1 MLLAILSGILTA
13 LSMPGFLSGV
23 LIWFSLIPLLKAME
37 RKSPLWCGFLSF
49 LYFYTHISISFYW
62 VFPTLTE
69 NFPEVFGRFPGW
81 VGGVV
86 FFLMGI
92 IEALPFLG
100 FGILYGIF
108 SKRVRRNPKLELF
121 FVPSLYLLFEYLRG
135 IGDLGFTG
143 GRLSDALYKNVGIVQ
158 LASVGGTLLLVFIIV
173 LVNTL
178 FYILMRKRYFRL
190 LYIFMVLGVIYTLDA
205 VIGWYL
211 PLPENGSAKI
221 VALQPNVPVKV
232 KYSVSEKELL
242 EKFTRLTQNLRNA
255 LVVTPEAFFMT
266 DISRTN
272 TKEVLERISSER
284 NLRILVGFPTF
295 GKKKYNQVSLID
307 GKFSNQHYAK
317 VRLFPFVEKLPYPF
331 IFRMFSFLKA
341 LDYFDPGEK
350 YTVFKIENFPPFS
363 VQICFESYFPEVSRV
378 EVRNGADFL
387 IVVTNDG
394 WFHYRTALIQHFS
407 QIVFRA
413 VETRR
418 DFLQVAN
425 TGITG
430 KVDKYGRILKIIKP
444 GEEASCTFE
453 MSPSNGRTIY
463 TLLGD
468 YMVYISLGILLF
480 CILMSPSGKSPF
492 S

>member
-1 MLLAILSGILTA
+1 
-13 LSMPGFLSGV
+13 
-23 LIWFSLIPLLKAME
+23 
-37 RKSPLWCGFLSF
+37 
-49 LYFYTHISISFYW
+49 
-62 VFPTLTE
+62 
-69 NFPEVFGRFPGW
+69 
-81 VGGVV
+81 
-86 FFLMGI
+86 
-92 IEALPFLG
+92 
-100 FGILYGIF
+100 
-108 SKRVRRNPKLELF
+108 
-121 FVPSLYLLFEYLRG
+121 
-135 IGDLGFTG
+135 
-143 GRLSDALYKNVGIVQ
+143 
-158 LASVGGTLLLVFIIV
+158 
-173 LVNTL
+173 
-178 FYILMRKRYFRL
+178 
-190 LYIFMVLGVIYTLDA
+190 
-205 VIGWYL
+205 
-211 PLPENGSAKI
+211 
-221 VALQPNVPVKV
+221 
-232 KYSVSEKELL
+232 
-242 EKFTRLTQNLRNA
+242 
-255 LVVTPEAFFMT
+255 
-266 DISRTN
+266 
-272 TKEVLERISSER
+272 
-284 NLRILVGFPTF
+284 
-295 GKKKYNQVSLID
+295 
-307 GKFSNQHYAK
+307 
-317 VRLFPFVEKLPYPF
+317 PYPF